1 MLRFAA
7 FAALAATLLGLS
19 VMPNAWADSSDPVG
33 CAALAFRA
41 VGPGLA
47 DGEQDAG
54 FYKSHLGKI
63 EVLALV
69 KSGAAQNYFVQIN
82 GKALAPVPGD
92 LPGGIASCA
101 KAKRLAP
108 PSTPESVCTGDRLVV
123 LIGHDAERHYVL
135 LYVHRGNVWHFCSA
149 GIP

>member
-1 MLRFAA
+1 MLRFAL
-7 FAALAATLLGLS
+7 FAALAAASLALS
-19 VMPNAWADSSDPVG
+19 VPPDARADSSDPAG

-63 EVLALV
+63 EVLALI
-69 KSGAAQNYFVQIN
+69 KSGAAQNYFVQMN
-82 GKALAPVPGD
+82 GKAMAPVPGD
-92 LPGGIASCA
+92 LPDGIISCA

-108 PSTPESVCTGDRLVV
+108 PSNPDSVCTGDRLVV
-123 LIGHDAERHYVL
+123 LIGHDSERHYVL
-135 LYVHRGNVWHFCSA
+135 LYAHRGNVWHFCSA
-149 GIP
+149 GIA

>member
-1 MLRFAA
+1 MLRLAA
-7 FAALAATLLGLS
+7 FAALVLLS
-19 VMPNAWADSSDPVG
+19 AMPDARADGSDPTG
-33 CAALAFRA
+33 CATLAFRA

-63 EVLALV
+63 EVLALI
-69 KSGAAQNYFVQIN
+69 KNGAAQNYFVQMN
-82 GKALAPVPGD
+82 GKALVPAPGD

-108 PSTPESVCTGDRLVV
+108 PSDPDSVCTGDRLVV

-149 GIP
+149 GIA

>member
-1 MLRFAA
+1 MIRFAA
-7 FAALAATLLGLS
+7 FAALTATLLVLS
-19 VMPNAWADSSDPVG
+19 AMPNARADSSDPAG

-47 DGEQDAG
+47 DGEQDSG

-63 EVLALV
+63 EVLALI
-69 KSGAAQNYFVQIN
+69 KSGAAQNYFLQMN
-82 GKALAPVPGD
+82 GKALAPVPGG
-92 LPGGIASCA
+92 LPDDIAACA

-108 PSTPESVCTGDRLVV
+108 PSSPDSVCTGDRLVV

-135 LYVHRGNVWHFCSA
+135 LYAHRGNVWHFCSA
-149 GIP
+149 GIA

>member
-1 MLRFAA
+1 MLRFVA
-7 FAALAATLLGLS
+7 FAAALLVLS
-19 VMPNAWADSSDPVG
+19 AMSHARADSSDPTG

-63 EVLALV
+63 EVLALI
-69 KSGAAQNYFVQIN
+69 KSGAAQNYFVQMN

-92 LPGGIASCA
+92 LPGGIVACA

-108 PSTPESVCTGDRLVV
+108 PSNPDSVCTGDRLVV
-123 LIGHDAERHYVL
+123 LIGHDSERHYVL

-149 GIP
+149 GVA

>member
-7 FAALAATLLGLS
+7 FAALATASLALS
-19 VMPNAWADSSDPVG
+19 ALPNAWANSSDPAG

-41 VGPGLA
+41 VGLGLA

-63 EVLALV
+63 EVLVLV
-69 KSGAAQNYFVQIN
+69 KSGAVQNYFVQIN

-92 LPGGIASCA
+92 LPGGIAACA

-108 PSTPESVCTGDRLVV
+108 PSSPDSVCTGDRLVV
-123 LIGHDAERHYVL
+123 LIGHDSERHYVL
-135 LYVHRGNVWHFCSA
+135 LYVHRGDVWHFCSA
-149 GIP
+149 GIA